1 MARVDLSFSAFR
13 SRPKAIGR
21 DISRLPHCCQRM
33 DAHRAVHDKQKREET
48 MIHSYHNPVSIHG
61 GTGSLEL
68 LPQVLRGRRA
78 VVVTF
83 PEARALGLVARL
95 EALLGADLVAVI
107 EDIQPNP
114 DVAQLEG
121 LYNSF
126 WSDPDACDAIV
137 AVGGGSAIDTAKAL
151 MVGTANCQFGSLVGL
166 LATGMPFTPARVKSL
181 IAVPTTAGTG
191 SEVTPWATIWDARNQ
206 KKYSLHLDATW
217 PEAAIIDAS
226 LMLSV
231 PLGTTVST
239 GLDALSHALES
250 VWNVN
255 ANPISDTYAISAA
268 EDILETL
275 PALIHNAS
283 DIMLRERMAMA
294 ALKAGLAFS
303 NTKTALAHSIS
314 YEMTLRHGLP
324 HGIAC
329 SFTLPMVLEKAWA
342 CCPERDRALQRLFG
356 PSLPVAQDRLRDF
369 LQGLGVKT
377 EFADYG
383 VSNDEAD
390 AIIARAMDG
399 ARGKN
404 FIGAMYAA

>member
-1 MARVDLSFSAFR
+1 M
-13 SRPKAIGR
+13 
-21 DISRLPHCCQRM
+21 PH
-33 DAHRAVHDKQKREET
+33 A
-48 MIHSYHNPVSIHG
+48 YHNPVSIHCG
-61 GTGSLEL
+61 RGSLEK
-68 LPQVLRGRRA
+68 LPSILAGRRV

-95 EALLGADLVAVI
+95 EGLLKDTLVAVI
-107 EDIQPNP
+107 DDVHPNP
-114 DVAQLEG
+114 DVAHLSG
-121 LYNSF
+121 LYDRF
-126 WSDPDACDAIV
+126 WQSGTTSDAIV

-151 MVGTANCQFGSLVGL
+151 MVGTATNQFGELIGL
-166 LATGMPFTPARVKSL
+166 LAAGKPFAPARVKPL

-191 SEVTPWATIWDARNQ
+191 SEVTPWATIWDAANQ

-217 PEAAIIDAS
+217 PEAAIVDPE

-231 PLGTTVST
+231 PAGTTVST

-250 VWNVN
+250 IWNVN
-255 ANPISDTYAISAA
+255 ANPVSDTFAISAVQ
-268 EDILETL
+268 DIFECL
-275 PALIHNAS
+275 PALLTHLGSIE
-283 DIMLRERMAMA
+283 LRERMALA

-329 SFTLPMVLEKAWA
+329 SFTLPLVLEKAWA
-342 CCPERDRALQRLFG
+342 RSPDRDRTLQRLFG
-356 PSLPVAQDRLRDF
+356 PDLSAGTQRLRDF
-369 LQGLGVKT
+369 LQSLGVRT

-383 VSNDEAD
+383 VADSEAT
-390 AIIARAMDG
+390 AMIARAMEG

-404 FIGAMYAA
+404 FIGALPA